1 MRKERLNSITEC
13 EKISRKIAVTKT
25 LISSKKEVETSWRE
39 YGNLFIYLFFFLKKQ
54 DEGREEK
61 IEKGGLN
68 LLSLP
73 LLSQQP
79 EV

>member
-25 LISSKKEVETSWRE
+25 LISSKTEVKTSWRE
-39 YGNLFIYLFFFLKKQ
+39 YHIFFFFLKKQ